1 MTDSIQDQDFSTG
14 QNLFGEPGLLAGM
27 LQIAVRNALE
37 EELSRYLGAESYER
51 NDKRRGWRN
60 GTKPRTMKT
69 GVGELRFEVPQTRD
83 GGFRTSL
90 FERYQKSDKALV
102 SALQEMVVKGVSTRE
117 VGDVLQEMAG
127 FEVSAAT
134 VSRAMAELDQEIE
147 SFFSRPLKECE
158 YPYLIVDARY
168 EKIRVGGRIR
178 SQAVLIVAGVNDQ
191 GRREILS
198 LKVGDSESKECW
210 GEVFSDLKARGVRG
224 VEIIISDAHLGIQA
238 AVSKH
243 FQGVGWQRCK
253 VHLMRELLAKVSY
266 KSYKELAADLRGIWS
281 SAEKAQCL
289 AAAEEVAAKWE
300 NKAPAMAKA
309 LRAGVE
315 ATLEVWALPERLRRK
330 LNSTNMLERVMQEVK
345 KRSRKVR
352 IFPNESACRRLVG
365 AVLMELDEK
374 WACEKRYLIMEQE

>member
-1 MTDSIQDQDFSTG
+1 MTESIQDQDFSTG
-14 QNLFGEPGLLAGM
+14 QNLFQEPGLLAGM
-27 LQIAVRNALE
+27 LQTMVRNALE

-69 GVGELRFEVPQTRD
+69 AVGELRFDVPQTRD
-83 GGFRTSL
+83 SGFRTSL
-90 FERYQKSDKALV
+90 FERYQKSDKALI
-102 SALQEMVVKGVSTRE
+102 SAMQEMVVKGVSTRE

-178 SQAVLIVAGVNDQ
+178 SQAVLIVAGINDQ
-191 GRREILS
+191 GRREVLS

-281 SAEKAQCL
+281 SSEKGQA
-289 AAAEEVAAKWE
+289 WRR
-300 NKAPAMAKA
+300 PRRW
-309 LRAGVE
+309 LRNGR
-315 ATLEVWALPERLRRK
+315 TRRLPWRK
-330 LNSTNMLERVMQEVK
+330 LFGRAWKRRWRCGRCRSGFGGSST
-345 KRSRKVR
+345 
-352 IFPNESACRRLVG
+352 RRTCSNG
-365 AVLMELDEK
+365 
-374 WACEKRYLIMEQE
+374 

>member
-1 MTDSIQDQDFSTG
+1 MTESIQDQDFPTG
-14 QNLFGEPGLLAGM
+14 QNLFQEPGLLAGM
-27 LQIAVRNALE
+27 LQTMVRNALE
-37 EELSRYLGAESYER
+37 EELSRYLCAESYER

-69 GVGELRFEVPQTRD
+69 AVGELRFDVPQTRD
-83 GGFRTSL
+83 SGFRTSL
-90 FERYQKSDKALV
+90 FERYQKSDKALI

-178 SQAVLIVAGVNDQ
+178 SQAVLIVAGINDQ
-191 GRREILS
+191 GRREVLS

-266 KSYKELAADLRGIWS
+266 KSYKDLAADLRGIWS
-281 SAEKAQCL
+281 SSEKGQCL
-289 AAAEEVAAKWE
+289 EAAEEVAVKWE
-300 NKAPAMAKA
+300 IKAPAMAKA

-315 ATLEVWALPERLRRK
+315 ATLEVWALPERIRRK

-352 IFPNESACRRLVG
+352 IFPNESSCRRLVG